1 MRNASQPSMNL
12 ICGERLPEEA
22 VMNNE
27 NEITNPL
34 VHVNNS
40 VSLETV
46 ADVALSQGEEPIDLL
61 FRSTNRHK
69 YPVEALGP
77 SIQGV
82 IEAIANKCQ
91 VPVVMAAQS
100 VLATICLAVQ
110 GHADVHL
117 PFGQRRPCSLYFL
130 TVAASGDR
138 KTTSDREAS
147 RGVSEFEAALD
158 REYKAKI
165 AEWNIAC
172 ASWEANTKSVKSEKD
187 LADKDRTDR
196 LKQLG
201 SRPPQPLAPF
211 VAISD
216 PTLEGLFKSW
226 VASLLPS
233 LGIFSSEGGQITG
246 GYGLTP
252 ENKLKTAASLS
263 ELWDGRSVR
272 RIRAGDGFMHL
283 SGRRLTMHLLIQVK
297 AAANFL
303 ADPVLRDQGLL
314 SRFFVAAPDSLAGQR
329 LYRDADPE
337 WEVAIATFAIK
348 IKDLLRKQ
356 LPLANGAKNE
366 LAPRLVALSDRAECV
381 FFEFSDEVERGLG
394 PLGRYAMISELA
406 NKAAENAA
414 RLALIMALFDDL
426 SVSEVSEIYME
437 GAVEICHWY
446 LEEALRITEAV
457 RNNGMMADA
466 EMLRQWIIA
475 SGYDVVT
482 RRDILNKGPARF
494 RTFEVLRPLLDILV
508 EHGWLQPVANKNGT
522 FRVNRPRDTATTATA

>member
-1 MRNASQPSMNL
+1 MK
-12 ICGERLPEEA
+12 
-22 VMNNE
+22 NE
-27 NEITNPL
+27 NQIHNSSAYE
-34 VHVNNS
+34 NNS
-40 VSLETV
+40 VTLETV

-61 FRSTNRHK
+61 FRSMNRHK

-82 IEAIANKCQ
+82 VEAIANKCQ
-91 VPVVMAAQS
+91 VPVAMAAQS
-100 VLATICLAVQ
+100 VVATICLAVQ
-110 GHADVHL
+110 GHADVRL

-147 RGVSEFEAALD
+147 RGVSEYEAALEKD
-158 REYKAKI
+158 YKAQI
-165 AEWNIAC
+165 ADWHIAC
-172 ASWEANTKSVKSEKD
+172 ASWEANTKLVK
-187 LADKDRTDR
+187 ADKKFSDADRNDR
-196 LKQLG
+196 LKKLG
-201 SRPPQPLAPF
+201 SKPSEPLAPF
-211 VAISD
+211 IAISD

-233 LGIFSSEGGQITG
+233 MGIFSSEGGQITG

-303 ADPVLRDQGLL
+303 ADPVLRDQGLI

-348 IKDLLRKQ
+348 VKGLLRTP
-356 LPLANGAKNE
+356 LPLVNGAKNE
-366 LAPRLVALSDRAECV
+366 LAPRLVALSERAERV
-381 FFEFSDEVERGLG
+381 FHEFSDEVERGLG
-394 PLGRYAMISELA
+394 PVGRYGMISELA

-426 SVSEVSEIYME
+426 SVSEVSETYME

-457 RNNGMMADA
+457 RNNGIMADA
-466 EMLRQWIIA
+466 EMLRQWITA

-494 RTFEVLRPLLDILV
+494 RTGAILQPLLDILV
-508 EHGWLQPVANKNGT
+508 EHGWLQPDANKNGA
-522 FRVNRPRDTATTATA
+522 FRVNRS